1 MELKTILEYSGGAL
15 AILLTLIQITPIKI
29 NPWSAIARAIG
40 RAINGDVLES
50 LKAAER
56 RIDENEIDRLRWEI
70 LDFANSCRNERKH
83 TQEEFEHILDMHEKY
98 EKILMRQHRENG
110 KVTRAYEYIKDIYD
124 KRNENNDF
132 LPQ

>member
-15 AILLTLIQITPIKI
+15 AILLTIIQITPIKI

>member
-1 MELKTILEYSGGAL
+1 MDLKTILEYSGGAL

-50 LKAAER
+50 LKAAEM

>member
-110 KVTRAYEYIKDIYD
+110 KVTRAYEYIKHIYD
-124 KRNENNDF
+124 KRNENNHF

>member
-1 MELKTILEYSGGAL
+1 MELKTILGYSGGAL

-50 LKAAER
+50 IQAAER

>member
-40 RAINGDVLES
+40 RAINGDVLDS